1 MNKRDYYEVLGVPR
15 GVSEADLKKAYRQL
29 ARKNHP
35 DVNPGDKA
43 AEERFKEISEAYA
56 VLSDAEQRKKYD
68 MMGHDAFGPGFDP
81 FAGFRSGAQGGGG
94 GGFGDLDD
102 ILGGIFGGGRR
113 SAGRRGGGG
122 GGIGD
127 IFSDIFGAAREQAP
141 SRPQNLRGNDINY
154 TLEVNL
160 DDAFIGRLVSIS
172 LNRRREDGN
181 IGLER
186 LRVRIP
192 KGVDNGSK
200 IRLAGKGEPG
210 YNGGPS
216 GDLYIVVKIR
226 PHPLFERK
234 GDNLYVKLSVTFSE
248 AALGARVVAPTLEG
262 ETKMTVPEGTQSGQ
276 TFRLR
281 GKGMPHLKG
290 NGQGDLY
297 VMANVVVPKDL
308 SDESKALIRE
318 LERMNPANPREE
330 VRT

>member
-172 LNRRREDGN
+172 LNRRQEDGN

-192 KGVDNGSK
+192 KGVENGSK

-234 GDNLYVKLSVTFSE
+234 GDNLCVKLSVTFSE

-262 ETKMTVPEGTQSGQ
+262 ETQMTVPEGTQSGQ

-297 VMANVVVPKDL
+297 VTAHVVVPKDL

-330 VRT
+330 ART